1 MARGAASSRA
11 EETSIAATY
20 RRFAEAEAHGRS
32 PLYEELASG
41 VAADPTIIEFLLT
54 LPGEKRQPNLL
65 LAAARRL
72 CGTPSGWAEF
82 RRNVI
87 TNAGALRE
95 LMLVRSTQ
103 TNEPGRC
110 AILLPLLARLPQPLA
125 LLEVGASA
133 GLCLLPDR
141 YGYDYDGHLL
151 HAGAAWPEPPI
162 FLCEPAGAMPLPK
175 MLPQIAWRAGLD
187 LNPIEVNNPAEATWL
202 ETLVWPEQTA
212 RRARL
217 RAAMAIAATVRT
229 RLTKGDLRHDLT
241 ALAAE
246 MPREATRVIFHTA
259 VLAYISPRSAREAF
273 ARSVGGLCDI
283 WIANEAPQVFPD
295 IAARADAAPLPG
307 RFLVAQN
314 GTPVAWADPHGATL
328 DWIAEPPA

>member
-1 MARGAASSRA
+1 MPRGAASFRT
-11 EETSIAATY
+11 EETPIAAAY
-20 RRFAEAEAHGRS
+20 RRFAETEAHGRS

-54 LPGEKRQPNLL
+54 LPREKRQPNLL
-65 LAAARRL
+65 LAAARSL
-72 CGTPSGWAEF
+72 CGTPSDWVEF
-82 RRNVI
+82 RRNII
-87 TNAGALRE
+87 TNAGALRQV
-95 LMLVRSTQ
+95 MLTRSTQ

-151 HAGAAWPEPPI
+151 RPEAAWPEPPI
-162 FLCEPAGAMPLPK
+162 FPCAPAATMPLPSI
-175 MLPQIAWRAGLD
+175 LPQVAWRAGLD
-187 LNPIEVNNPAEATWL
+187 LNPIDVNDPAEAAWL

-212 RRARL
+212 RLARL
-217 RAAMAIAATVRT
+217 RAAMAIAAMVRP
-229 RLTKGDLRHDLT
+229 RLTKGDLRHDLV

-259 VLAYISPRSAREAF
+259 VLAYVSPQSAREAF
-273 ARSVGGLCDI
+273 ARSVGGLCDV
-283 WIANEAPQVFPD
+283 WIANEAPHVFPD
-295 IAARADAAPLPG
+295 VTARADAAPLSG
-307 RFLVAQN
+307 RFLVSQN
-314 GTPVAWADPHGATL
+314 GTPVAWADPHGAAV
-328 DWIAEPPA
+328 DWIAEPSG

>member
-1 MARGAASSRA
+1 MPRGAASSRT
-11 EETSIAATY
+11 EEKSIAATY
-20 RRFAEAEAHGRS
+20 RRFAETEARGRS

-41 VAADPTIIEFLLT
+41 VAADPTIIAFLLT
-54 LPGEKRQPNLL
+54 LPHEKRQPNLL
-65 LAAARRL
+65 LAAARHL
-72 CGTPSGWAEF
+72 YGTPSGWAEF
-82 RRNVI
+82 RRNVMI
-87 TNAGALRE
+87 NADALRD

-141 YGYDYDGHLL
+141 YGYDYGGHLL
-151 HAGAAWPEPPI
+151 CPEAASPEPPI
-162 FLCEPAGAMPLPK
+162 FPCASTGTMPLPK

-187 LNPIEVNNPAEATWL
+187 LNPIDVNNPGEAAWL
-202 ETLVWPEQTA
+202 KTLVWPEQTA
-212 RRARL
+212 RLVRL
-217 RAAMAIAATVRT
+217 RAAMAIAAAVRP
-229 RLTKGDLRHDLT
+229 RLTKGDLRHDLV
-241 ALAAE
+241 ALSAE

-259 VLAYISPRSAREAF
+259 VLAYISPQSAREAF
-273 ARSVGGLCDI
+273 ARSVGGLCDV

-295 IAARADAAPLPG
+295 IAARADAVPLPG

-328 DWIAEPPA
+328 DWIAEAPA